1 MLKIDYDAFG
11 KPYYSDEESFG
22 YDTNNQ
28 YDLKHFFKLG
38 FKGYYYDDE
47 SGLYYT
53 GSRYYNPVSG
63 RYISPDN
70 VNNISLTTRGGL
82 SLYNYSYNNPI
93 RATTGIKAVDAKHS
107 TQKPI
112 TSQEWF
118 VTNASIYPTVSNEGI
133 ELAHAGFSLLENT
146 LFLDYNNERS
156 LSISFFNIGT
166 DLKLDY
172 SGKIIVDPYFN
183 LFNYTFDGKY
193 LDFGFSSI
201 NFDELKNFKL
211 FTFIFDFYISFD
223 LVKLINDIMRGLTWT
238 VAY

>member
-28 YDLKHFFKLG
+28 YDLKFFFKLG

-70 VNNISLTTRGGL
+70 VNNMSFTTRGGL

-107 TQKPI
+107 TQIPRVK
-112 TSQEWF
+112 QKWF
-118 VTNASIYPTVSNEGI
+118 FSDDP
-133 ELAHAGFSLLENT
+133 SLLNLSSRGFEGASWSFNVFRGS
-146 LFLDYNNERS
+146 LFLDDERTKS
-156 LSISFFNIGT
+156 LYINILNFDVFFGRTFEDENGLHPNISLIEYG
-166 DLKLDY
+166 Y
-172 SGKIIVDPYFN
+172 
-183 LFNYTFDGKY
+183 DGKY
-193 LDFGFSSI
+193 IDFSFSFLNLDAFLDLLDGKPVNII
-201 NFDELKNFKL
+201 NLLFDIYIDINWGKI
-211 FTFIFDFYISFD
+211 FT
-223 LVKLINDIMRGLTWT
+223 
-238 VAY
+238 